1 MMEYVMF
8 VQLSIREIL
17 CYAIFFNI
25 IDIYIGNILYISYE
39 QFMTFYIQRDN
50 RNVKF
55 VKLFSQTFFL

>member
-1 MMEYVMF
+1 MEYVMF